1 MDNTINF
8 TYTVETG
15 HSTEQ
20 IPDGAIGACL
30 DNDGVEFEVNP
41 HTKDACETAG
51 GIWHDEYLNYQD
63 INALSLLEDHYFRDV
78 AGNNINNT
86 LPPVGSENAL
96 AQNKHIVIDTDGLG
110 VTFGYFESGADTDW
124 NPEDATDGI
133 VSIVDIGIT
142 IVAYFSDSIR
152 AESIPLLD
160 IDLPLG
166 NGVVWDL
173 EDVQM
178 GRTNATQYFY
188 YLALPDDEVDGI
200 ISLTVDALDKVGNPI
215 DQDDPD
221 AVVNADVIRLDN
233 VKPTIDILYPIT
245 DAYVNSN
252 SFSYTLSETVVEGRV
267 S

>member
-1 MDNTINF
+1 M
-8 TYTVETG
+8 
-15 HSTEQ
+15 
-20 IPDGAIGACL
+20 
-30 DNDGVEFEVNP
+30 
-41 HTKDACETAG
+41 
-51 GIWHDEYLNYQD
+51 
-63 INALSLLEDHYFRDV
+63 
-78 AGNNINNT
+78 
-86 LPPVGSENAL
+86 
-96 AQNKHIVIDTDGLG
+96 
-110 VTFGYFESGADTDW
+110 
-124 NPEDATDGI
+124 
-133 VSIVDIGIT
+133 
-142 IVAYFSDSIR
+142 AYFSDSIR

-200 ISLTVDALDKVGNPI
+200 ISLTVDALDKAGNPI

-252 SFSYTLSETVVEGRV
+252 SFSYELSETVVEGLV
-267 S
+267 SWFGTGGADNGVTKEITLPGPELIGPNAENNFVRPTHVVEHNPPDYDIPDLIEGSIYTVTWTMTDAAGNTSLAIYQSTKRKGKEK